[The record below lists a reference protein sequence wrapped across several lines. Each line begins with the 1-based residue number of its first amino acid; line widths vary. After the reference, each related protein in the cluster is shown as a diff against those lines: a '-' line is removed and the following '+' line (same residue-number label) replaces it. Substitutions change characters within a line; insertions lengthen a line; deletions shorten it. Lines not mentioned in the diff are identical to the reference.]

1 MQLKELKEIL
11 DSMSIEQ
18 LKQEL
23 VMFAFNKT
31 ISGYPEVEF
40 AEEDLYYT
48 GEDDPSE
55 LFTLSELEDQ
65 YEQDEIDGMEII
77 INKGDLFIELP

>member
-11 DSMSIEQ
+11 NSMSTEQ

-23 VMFAFNKT
+23 VVFAFNKT
-31 ISGYPEVEF
+31 ISGYPEVGF

-55 LFTLSELEDQ
+55 LLTLSELQDQ
-65 YEQDEIDGMEII
+65 YEQEDIDCMEII

>member
-11 DSMSIEQ
+11 NSMSTGQ

-23 VMFAFNKT
+23 VVFAFNKT
-31 ISGYPEVEF
+31 ISGYPEVGF

-55 LFTLSELEDQ
+55 LLTLSELKDH
-65 YEQDEIDGMEII
+65 YEQEEIDGMEII

>member
-65 YEQDEIDGMEII
+65 YEQDEIDDMEII
-77 INKGDLFIELP
+77 INKGNLFIELP

>member
-55 LFTLSELEDQ
+55 LFTLSELEGQ

>member
-55 LFTLSELEDQ
+55 LFTLSELEGQ
-65 YEQDEIDGMEII
+65 YEQDEIDDMEII
-77 INKGDLFIELP
+77 INKGNLFIELP

>member
-11 DSMSIEQ
+11 NSMSIEQ

-23 VMFAFNKT
+23 VILAFNKT
-31 ISGYPEVEF
+31 VSGYPEVEF

-55 LFTLSELEDQ
+55 LLTLSELQDQ
-65 YEQDEIDGMEII
+65 YEQEEIDDMEII
-77 INKGDLFIELP
+77 VNKGDLIFELS

>member
-11 DSMSIEQ
+11 NSMSVEQ
-18 LKQEL
+18 LNKEL
-23 VMFAFNKT
+23 IVIDCSEA
-31 ISGYPEVEF
+31 IVGYAEAEF
-40 AEEDLYYT
+40 ATEDLYYT

-55 LFTLSELEDQ
+55 LLTLSELQDQ
-65 YEQDEIDGMEII
+65 YEQEDIDGMEII

>member
-11 DSMSIEQ
+11 NSMSTEQ

-55 LFTLSELEDQ
+55 LYTLSELENQ
-65 YEQDEIDGMEII
+65 YGQDEIDGMEII

>member
-11 DSMSIEQ
+11 NSMSVEQ

-23 VMFAFNKT
+23 VILDCSKA
-31 ISGYPEVEF
+31 IVGYAEAEF
-40 AEEDLYYT
+40 ATEDLYYT

-55 LFTLSELEDQ
+55 LYVLSELKDQ
-65 YEQDEIDGMEII
+65 YEQEEIDNMEII
-77 INKGDLFIELP
+77 VNKGDLIFELS